1 MKMTKSLCLAVCTLL
16 VVVVL
21 CEEEPQKGGAEQHP
35 DSHQS
40 PGLKESLYG
49 GDIKLTKQQQDNM
62 KKYGNPYGPQS
73 RAASSVPKER
83 WPNAVI
89 PFTFDCSVANMES
102 AVASVK
108 QAMKVWES
116 KTCIRFVERT
126 NEKAYLEFFR
136 GQGCWGHVGHH
147 GYKTQISIGDNC
159 DFQHVMEHEIG
170 HSVGFWH
177 EQSRPDR
184 DSYISVIWE
193 NVLDGLEDAFA
204 KRKWG
209 TEVVDYGVPYDFAS
223 IMHYP
228 FTAFSKNGKPT
239 IRNIVDMQGKTPYVV
254 LSDGDAQQTNAMY
267 KCSSIMRK
275 RAIDSFSSF
284 RPAPGVQKR
293 SNQCIDRSQ
302 RCDEFKRNGLCSQ
315 HADNMLYWCTKT
327 CDLCS
332 SDSCIDK
339 NGNCPM
345 WAQDGHC
352 QSAPGYM
359 LPNCP
364 HSCNVCGGSTPP
376 PTQPPAPTTTQ
387 APPLPPTQT
396 QPTPPLPTGTQAPSL
411 AVGLRCAD
419 KSTRCPGW
427 ASAGECIKS
436 GWTFRNCLIS
446 CKAKCDTQPPQPAG
460 ACAAPLGLGWDYKLP
475 DSAFSASSE
484 MTPGGGWVAS
494 ASNARLYYEDNHDQ
508 KRIGGWCASN
518 RNPQWLKV
526 DLGQVKKITGIATQG
541 RDVFYEHVK
550 NYELEFSTDGVSW
563 ERYKENGTSKIFTGN
578 CDHFTP
584 VLNRF
589 NPVKAR
595 YVKVLPHDNPQ
606 AWICMRLELY
616 GCDS

>member
-1 MKMTKSLCLAVCTLL
+1 MKMMKSLCLAVCTLL

-508 KRIGGWCASN
+508 KRIGGWCASS

-526 DLGQVKKITGIATQG
+526 DVGQVKKITGIATQG

-550 NYELEFSTDGVSW
+550 NYELEFSTDSVSW
-563 ERYKENGTSKIFTGN
+563 ERYKENGTSKVFTGN

-606 AWICMRLELY
+606 AWMCMRLELY